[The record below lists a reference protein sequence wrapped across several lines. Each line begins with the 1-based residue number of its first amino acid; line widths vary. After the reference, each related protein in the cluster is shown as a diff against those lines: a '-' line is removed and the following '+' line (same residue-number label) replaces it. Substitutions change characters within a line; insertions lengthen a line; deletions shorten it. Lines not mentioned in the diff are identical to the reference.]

1 MLNVLVTGV
10 TAGGLGASIAIKLA
24 KSEKYKVFGT
34 LRNLSKSQAFL
45 DQLKSETSN
54 SVTLVQLDVTS
65 QQSCNDA
72 IAKIGKVDV
81 LINNAGQ
88 GLVQTIEGTDIDK
101 IIDCFQVNYFG
112 VYRLIKTVLPSMRQ
126 NKYGRIVNI
135 ASVGGLVGQPFN
147 EGYCSAK
154 AALDSLTESMN
165 STLRTFN
172 IKTASFCPGLITTN
186 FINNADGLDK
196 ETIPGMP
203 EDFNDMFSRYIART
217 KNLSTNPQMAPYRQT
232 ADQCAQDV
240 VDIVEQDLPK
250 ARVYTKTVAPVVEMK
265 FGDASSEKVIEYLR
279 TMFK

>member
-1 MLNVLVTGV
+1 MNVLVTGV

-24 KSEKYKVFGT
+24 KSGKYNVFGS

-45 DQLKSETSN
+45 DQLKAETSN
-54 SVTLVQLDVTS
+54 TVTLVELDVTS
-65 QQSCNDA
+65 DHSCKQV
-72 IAKIGKVDV
+72 IEKIGKVDI

-88 GLVQTIEGTDIDK
+88 GLVQTIEGTDMDK
-101 IIDCFQVNYFG
+101 VIDCFQVNYFG

-126 NKYGRIVNI
+126 NKFGRIINI

-172 IKTASFCPGLITTN
+172 IRTTSFCPGWISTN
-186 FINNADGLDK
+186 FVSNASGVDNG
-196 ETIPGMP
+196 TIPGMP
-203 EDFNDMFSRYIART
+203 QEYKEMFDKYRART
-217 KNLSTNPQMAPYRQT
+217 KNLASNPEMAAFRQT

-250 ARVYTKTVAPVVEMK
+250 ARVYTKTVAPLVEVK
-265 FGDASSEKVIEYLR
+265 FGDSSAEKVIETLR
-279 TMFK
+279 AMFK